1 MRRVF
6 LLPAF
11 TTAANATEAALGPI
25 ASSLEAI
32 LSAGAA
38 EVEKLVGQ
46 PLDIILGAAGDGGKT
61 AAADLAKTVSD
72 LVTTIVNALGQ
83 LDDLEAP
90 KIKTLITTLF
100 TDTETALVDFLKNA
114 DSAATGL
121 KSQLVTLLTKLGPTL
136 YNLNLA
142 EIVAFLGLPALD

>member
-100 TDTETALVDFLKNA
+100 TDTECV
-114 DSAATGL
+114 S
-121 KSQLVTLLTKLGPTL
+121 V
-136 YNLNLA
+136 
-142 EIVAFLGLPALD
+142 